1 MSAYK
6 TLLLPLLFCL
16 DPEEA
21 HNLGQK
27 LLPACEGIMAV
38 VKSAYDLAGPVPD
51 TLTTRIAGQT
61 LKNPIG
67 LAAGFDKNGKLVNS
81 LAALGFG
88 FIEVGSVTAR
98 PCPGN
103 PRPRLFRLPQD
114 RALINRLGLNGEG
127 AEAVYQ
133 RLKRQDFAVP
143 VALNIAKSNFADVVM
158 EQAAEDIAF
167 SFSTLKDLPF
177 TYVTIN
183 TSCPNTHEGALFGS
197 QELTLIL
204 ESVTRL
210 NTKGLP
216 LFLKLSPDS
225 PPAFIESV
233 IELARQYQI
242 NGFILGN
249 TTISR
254 AMLNT
259 APAKLA
265 AIGAGGLS
273 GAPLLPGTKAQ
284 VKSICE
290 AKQSWQEVIACGG
303 ISDATDV
310 RELLSSGAKAI
321 QLYTAL
327 VYEGPTLVFSL
338 LRHLSGTV

>member
-1 MSAYK
+1 MGVLKCAYEL
-6 TLLLPLLFCL
+6 TGPLA
-16 DPEEA
+16 D
-21 HNLGQK
+21 N
-27 LLPACEGIMAV
+27 
-38 VKSAYDLAGPVPD
+38 
-51 TLTTRIAGQT
+51 LTTELGGQT

-98 PCPGN
+98 PCDGN
-103 PRPRLFRLPQD
+103 PRPRVFRLPQD

-127 AEAVYQ
+127 AQAVYE
-133 RLKRQDFAVP
+133 RLKRQDFALP
-143 VALNIAKSNFADVVM
+143 VALNIAKSNYPDVVM
-158 EQAAEDIAF
+158 HKAAEDIAF
-167 SFSTLKDLPF
+167 SFNTLKDLPF
-177 TYVTIN
+177 AYVTIN

-204 ESVTRL
+204 QSVTAL

-225 PPAFIESV
+225 PPAFIESLL
-233 IELARQYQI
+233 ELARQYQI
-242 NGFILGN
+242 NGFVLGN

-254 AMLNT
+254 EALLSS
-259 APAKLA
+259 PDRLA

-273 GAPLLPGTKAQ
+273 GAPLLSGTKAQ
-284 VKSICE
+284 VKAIAA
-290 AKQSWQEVIACGG
+290 AKQSWQQIIACGG
-303 ISDATDV
+303 ISEARDI
-310 RELLSSGAKAI
+310 RELMHSGASAV

-327 VYEGPTLVFSL
+327 VYEGPTLILSL
-338 LRHLSGTV
+338 LRALSRTS

>member
-6 TLLLPLLFCL
+6 TLLLPLLFSL

-21 HNLGQK
+21 HNLGQR
-27 LLPACEGIMAV
+27 LLPAFEGLMGV
-38 VKSAYDLAGPVPD
+38 LKNAYELTGPLASN
-51 TLTTRIAGQT
+51 LTTELGGCT

-98 PCPGN
+98 PCAGN

-127 AEAVYQ
+127 AQAVYE
-133 RLKRQDFAVP
+133 RLKRQDFALP
-143 VALNIAKSNFADVVM
+143 VALNIAKSNYPDVVM
-158 EQAAEDIAF
+158 QKAAEDIAF
-167 SFSTLKDLPF
+167 SFNTLKELPF

-183 TSCPNTHEGALFGS
+183 TSCPNTHDGALFGS

-204 ESVTRL
+204 KSVTSL

-225 PPAFIESV
+225 PPAFIESLL
-233 IELARQYQI
+233 ELARQYQI
-242 NGFILGN
+242 NGFVLGN

-254 AMLNT
+254 EALLSPPDT
-259 APAKLA
+259 VA

-284 VKSICE
+284 VKAIAA
-290 AKQSWQEVIACGG
+290 AKQPWQQIIACGG
-303 ISDATDV
+303 ISEATDI
-310 RELLSSGAKAI
+310 RELLQSGASAV

-327 VYEGPTLVFSL
+327 VYEGPTLILSL
-338 LRHLSGTV
+338 LRALSQSS